1 MIIDTQKHLY
11 KYWVITDLTLFQN
24 LLSSPVIVLPCSSNS
39 KESSCDAEDLGSIPG
54 SGRSSGEGNG
64 NPYQYSRL
72 ENPWTEE
79 TGGLESM
86 VLQRVRHDQAA
97 NTATTNN
104 PTLHIYFPSQEHV
117 FLQLMFNGSR
127 IFHQVD

>member
-11 KYWVITDLTLFQN
+11 KYWIIIDLTLFQN

-64 NPYQYSRL
+64 NPYQYSCL

-86 VLQRVRHDQAA
+86 VLQRVRHDQAT

-117 FLQLMFNGSR
+117 FLQ
-127 IFHQVD
+127 H